1 MSDTG
6 GSASGRVRV
15 LHVVLDLDQGGLERL
30 VPDMVRRLSPERFD
44 PHVLALRFL
53 GRNAAGLEAYGGL
66 HVAEPMPRWSMLW
79 PRGLTRQI
87 GALAP
92 DVVHT
97 HSGVWYKASLA
108 ARRAAVRRL
117 VHTDHGRQRPD
128 PWSARFVDGLAARRT
143 DVVVAVSDV
152 LARQLARS
160 VVRDASRVVVVPN
173 GVDTELY
180 RPRPDTGKVRAELG
194 IPADAPVIGSV
205 GRLDPIKAYD
215 VMIEAFGR
223 LLATWDRRPR
233 PALVL
238 AGDGPERTRLE
249 ALVRARRLDAAAHL
263 IGWRDDVHDLYATFT
278 LFTLSSWS
286 EGTSLSLLEA
296 MSAGLCPVVTEV
308 GGTPAVLGDALRHR
322 LVPPRQP
329 DALAAAWR
337 AALGDAGRRRD
348 DAALARARV
357 EEAFGLDA
365 MVRRYEAIY
374 LGQG

>member
-1 MSDTG
+1 V
-6 GSASGRVRV
+6 SGVRGAAPRRVRV

-30 VPDMVRRLSPERFD
+30 VPDIVRRLSPERFEA
-44 PHVLALRFL
+44 HVLALKFL

-66 HVAEPMPRWSMLW
+66 HVAAPMPRWSMIW

-108 ARRAAVRRL
+108 ARRASVHRL

-128 PWSARFVDGLAARRT
+128 PWSARFFDGRAARRT
-143 DVVVAVSDV
+143 DVVVAVSEV
-152 LARQLARS
+152 LARQLERT

-173 GVDTELY
+173 GVDTQLF
-180 RPRPDTGKVRAELG
+180 RPRPDSGTVRAELG
-194 IPADAPVIGSV
+194 IPAEAPVIGSV

-215 VMIEAFGR
+215 VMIEAFAR
-223 LLATWDRRPR
+223 LLANWNARPR

-238 AGDGPERTRLE
+238 AGDGPERGRLE
-249 ALVRARRLDAAAHL
+249 ALVRARGLGASARLV
-263 IGWRDDVHDLYATFT
+263 GWRDDVHDLYATFT

-296 MSAGLCPVVTEV
+296 MSAGLCPVVTDV
-308 GGTPAVLGDALRHR
+308 GGTPAVLGDRLRHR

-337 AALGDAGRRRD
+337 AALDDAGRRRD
-348 DAALARARV
+348 DAALARSRV

-374 LGQG
+374 LGEV